1 MCEATPHDDLTSEK
15 ASGGR
20 HEPVS
25 QRDDLPHALGVD
37 DLQAEGAGKGVIYIQ
52 ARAVPG

>member
-52 ARAVPG
+52 AHAVPG